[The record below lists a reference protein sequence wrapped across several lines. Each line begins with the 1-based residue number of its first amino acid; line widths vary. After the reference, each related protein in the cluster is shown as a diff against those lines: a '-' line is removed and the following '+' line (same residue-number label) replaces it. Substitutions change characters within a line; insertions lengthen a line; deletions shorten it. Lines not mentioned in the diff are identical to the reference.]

1 MLLSLLG
8 LLLPQNLVAVA
19 LGWML
24 VAGGL
29 CASRQST
36 AEHEL
41 RPENTCDIE
50 QGAWSRIVFFFS
62 LILLIASFEKTHN
75 SQSAF
80 KTQSTVRRLSKI

>member
-8 LLLPQNLVAVA
+8 LLLPQHLVAVA

-29 CASRQST
+29 CTSRQST

-50 QGAWSRIVFFFS
+50 VFFFY
-62 LILLIASFEKTHN
+62 LILLIASYEKTHN